1 MLTRRSFLSTPA
13 AARLLAQPGARK
25 PNVILVVADDL
36 GYGDL
41 GCYGQPRIKTPNIDQ
56 LAREGVRFTQA
67 YAGSTVCG
75 PSRCSLFTGLHSGHA
90 RMRGNTETWLRPQD
104 YTLGQVF
111 KEAGYNTSLF
121 GKWSL
126 GGIGTDGHPNK
137 KGFDEFFGY
146 FSQLQAHLYYPQLL
160 LHNQKEVALTRNW
173 GTSQKQY
180 AHDLITERAL
190 TWIEKTSGPFFT
202 HIAWTIPH
210 ANNEL
215 GRDTGDG
222 MEVPSLEPYENEPWP
237 RVEKAFAAMITRMD
251 RHVGQ
256 LMALL
261 KKKGV
266 DQETLVLFTSDNG
279 PHMEG
284 GHNPKFFESSGP
296 VRGTKRDLYDGG
308 IRVPFIASMPG
319 FVPEGKTS
327 DNVFAFWDILPTC
340 CEVAGR
346 PAPPGLDGQS
356 IVPTLRGQPQKPHDF
371 LYWEFHE
378 RGFHQGVRHQNW
390 KAVRYGVKQPLELYD
405 ISKDIAE
412 RNNVAAQY
420 PEVVKRIEAYL
431 ATARTESPDYPI
443 RERPWPP
450 PAKPRA

>member
-1 MLTRRSFLSTPA
+1 MLTRRSFLSTA
-13 AARLLAQPGARK
+13 AAAPLTAQGGSK
-25 PNVILVVADDL
+25 PNVILIVADDL

-41 GCYGQPRIKTPNIDQ
+41 GCYGQQRIKTPNLDRM
-56 LAREGVRFTQA
+56 AGEGVRFTQA

-90 RMRGNTETWLRPQD
+90 RMRGNQDTWLQPQD
-104 YTLGQVF
+104 YTLSQMF
-111 KEAGYNTSLF
+111 KEAGYQTGLF

-146 FSQLQAHLYYPQLL
+146 FSQLQAHLYFPDML
-160 LHNQKEVALTRNW
+160 LHNQKEVALTGNW
-173 GTSQKQY
+173 GTSRKQY
-180 AHDLITERAL
+180 AHDLITDRAL
-190 TWIEKTSGPFFT
+190 AWLEKARGPFFM
-202 HIAWTIPH
+202 HLAWTIPH

-222 MEVPSLEPYENEPWP
+222 MEVPSLEPYEQETWP
-237 RVEKAFAAMITRMD
+237 RVEKAFAAMISRMD
-251 RHVGQ
+251 KHVGQ

-261 KKKGV
+261 KDKGV
-266 DQETLVLFTSDNG
+266 DRETLILFMSDNG

-284 GHNPKFFESSGP
+284 GHSPKFFESSGP

-308 IRVPFIASMPG
+308 IRVPFIARMPD
-319 FVPEGKTS
+319 FVPAGRTS
-327 DNVFAFWDILPTC
+327 DDVIAFWDMLPTF
-340 CEVAGR
+340 CELAGR
-346 PAPPGLDGQS
+346 PTPQGLDGHS
-356 IVPTLRGQPQKPHDF
+356 ILPALRGRPQKPHDY

-378 RGFHQGVRHQNW
+378 RGFHQGVRHGNW

-405 ISKDIAE
+405 VSKDIGE
-412 RNNVAAQY
+412 RNNVASQH
-420 PEVVKRIEAYL
+420 PDVVRRIEAYL

-443 RERPWPP
+443 RERPRA
-450 PAKPRA
+450 AKPGA

>member
-1 MLTRRSFLSTPA
+1 MLTRRNFLSTA
-13 AARLLAQPGARK
+13 AAAPLLAQSGAKR
-25 PNVILVVADDL
+25 PNVILLVADDL

-41 GCYGQPRIKTPNIDQ
+41 GCYGQPRIKTPNLDQ
-56 LAREGVRFTQA
+56 MAKEGVRFTQA

-75 PSRCSLFTGLHSGHA
+75 PSRCALFTGMHSGHG
-90 RMRGNTETWLRPQD
+90 RMRGNQDTWLQPQD
-104 YTLGQVF
+104 YTVSQVF
-111 KEAGYNTSLF
+111 KDAGYDTGLF

-146 FSQLQAHLYYPQLL
+146 FSQMQAHLYYPQML
-160 LHNQKEVALTRNW
+160 LHNQKEVNLTGNW

-190 TWIEKTSGPFFT
+190 DWIEKTQGPFFT

-222 MEVPSLEPYENEPWP
+222 MEVPSLEPYENESWP

-251 RHVGQ
+251 KHVGQ

-261 KKKGV
+261 KNKGV
-266 DQETLVLFTSDNG
+266 DRETLVLFTSDNG

-284 GHNPKFFESSGP
+284 GHSPKFFESSGI
-296 VRGTKRDLYDGG
+296 VRGTKRDMYDGG
-308 IRVPFIASMPG
+308 IRVPFIARMPG
-319 FVPEGKTS
+319 FVAEGKTS
-327 DNVFAFWDILPTC
+327 DNVFAFWDMLPTA
-340 CEVAGR
+340 CELTGR
-346 PAPPGLDGQS
+346 QAPAGLDGQS
-356 IVPTLRGQPQKPHDF
+356 VVPTLRGEAQKAHDY

-378 RGFHQGVRHQNW
+378 RGFHQAVRHQNW
-390 KAVRYGVKQPLELYD
+390 KAVRFGTKQPLELYD
-405 ISKDIAE
+405 VVKDTAE
-412 RNNVAAQY
+412 RNNVAAQN

-431 ATARTESPDYPI
+431 ATARTESKDYPI
-443 RERPWPP
+443 RETPRARA
-450 PAKPRA
+450 AKPGA

>member
-1 MLTRRSFLSTPA
+1 MLTRRNFLSSA
-13 AARLLAQPGARK
+13 AAAPLLAQTGAKK
-25 PNVILVVADDL
+25 PNVILIVADDL

-56 LAREGVRFTQA
+56 MAKEGVRFTQA

-75 PSRCSLFTGLHSGHA
+75 PSRCSLFTGLHSGHS
-90 RMRGNTETWLRPQD
+90 RMRGNTDTWLRPQD
-104 YTLGQVF
+104 YTVSQVF

-146 FSQLQAHLYYPQLL
+146 FSQMQAHLYYPQML
-160 LHNQKEVALTRNW
+160 LHNQKEVVLTGNW

-180 AHDLITERAL
+180 AHDVITERAL
-190 TWIEKTSGPFFT
+190 DWIGKAEGPFFT
-202 HIAWTIPH
+202 HLAWTIPH

-222 MEVPSLEPYENEPWP
+222 MEVPSLEPYESESWP

-251 RHVGQ
+251 KNLGQ

-266 DQETLVLFTSDNG
+266 DRDTLVLFTSDNG
-279 PHMEG
+279 SHAEG
-284 GHNPKFFESSGP
+284 GHNPKFFESSGA

-308 IRVPFIASMPG
+308 IRVPFIARRPG
-319 FVPEGKTS
+319 FVEEGRTS
-327 DNVFAFWDILPTC
+327 DNVFAFWDMLPTC
-340 CEVAGR
+340 CEVSGR
-346 PAPPGLDGQS
+346 PVPAGLDGQS
-356 IVPTLRGQPQKPHDF
+356 ILPTLRGQAQKPHDF

-405 ISKDIAE
+405 VAKDIGE
-412 RNNVAAQY
+412 RTNVAAQN

-431 ATARTESPDYPI
+431 ETARTESPDYPI
-443 RERPWPP
+443 RETPR
-450 PAKPRA
+450 PRAPKPAA